1 MCLWRNGYAN
11 STKHT
16 GGGYAALVVFLWVSV
31 AVEYQDRIHGVIVR
45 IGNKHLKLNIIVLRA
60 VFLVLCFMAAFRGM
74 DITNDTEA
82 YYRTYQKIAYSGF
95 AGETR
100 MERGYVALNL
110 LLSRVF
116 QDNLVGFHVLLFIT
130 AVFSYLALEQWI
142 ERHAVTYGI
151 CILAF
156 YFLSNQS
163 FMSAIRQS
171 VAVGFI
177 LWALMTWENL
187 KGRRRYIVYIS
198 LVIAAM
204 FFHKTAIVAIVFP
217 LLASRKYT
225 RNTTVL
231 IMIVTLIMTS
241 TNLVSSM
248 ISFFGLGTGYVT
260 AEIGNAVNVGVV
272 SLLYFALLLLRLI
285 AANRG
290 SDLPAESNDTGN
302 AAYSDDFYTYC
313 IALSLAITVMSLRA
327 AGMSRLNMY
336 LQLVGLPYVSNIMN
350 QIEDQR
356 IAVIIKVFFSV
367 VIWSYSAIALIYR
380 PEWQHIWPYHFYWQ

>member
-1 MCLWRNGYAN
+1 MQIAPNIL
-11 STKHT
+11 

-45 IGNKHLKLNIIVLRA
+45 IGNKHLKLDIIVLRA

-177 LWALMTWENL
+177 LWALMAWENL

-198 LVIAAM
+198 LVVAAM

-231 IMIVTLIMTS
+231 IILVTLIMTS

-290 SDLPAESNDTGN
+290 GYLPSESNNTGN

-356 IAVIIKVFFSV
+356 IAVIIKVIFSV

>member
-1 MCLWRNGYAN
+1 MQIAPNIL
-11 STKHT
+11 

-45 IGNKHLKLNIIVLRA
+45 IGNKHLKLDIIVLRA

-177 LWALMTWENL
+177 LWALMAWENL

-198 LVIAAM
+198 LVVAAM

-231 IMIVTLIMTS
+231 IILVTLIMTS

-290 SDLPAESNDTGN
+290 GYLPSESNNTGN

-313 IALSLAITVMSLRA
+313 IALSLTITVMSLRA

-356 IAVIIKVFFSV
+356 IAVIIKVIFSV

>member
-1 MCLWRNGYAN
+1 MWRNGYAN

-31 AVEYQDRIHGVIVR
+31 AVEYQDGIHGVIVR
-45 IGNKHLKLNIIVLRA
+45 IGNKHLKLNIIVLRT

-142 ERHAVTYGI
+142 EGHAVTYGI

-177 LWALMTWENL
+177 LWALMAWEDL
-187 KGRRRYIVYIS
+187 KGWKRYIVYIS

-204 FFHKTAIVAIVFP
+204 LFHKTAIVAIVFP
-217 LLASRKYT
+217 LLAFRKYT
-225 RNTTVL
+225 RNTTML
-231 IMIVTLIMTS
+231 IMIMTLIMTS
-241 TNLVSSM
+241 TNLLSRM

-260 AEIGNAVNVGVV
+260 TEIGNAVNVGVV
-272 SLLYFALLLLRLI
+272 SLLCFALLLLRLI

-290 SDLPAESNDTGN
+290 GYLPSESNDTGN

-356 IAVIIKVFFSV
+356 IAVIIKVVFSV